1 VNQKTAAR
9 LAWGLWTCGIFLI
22 ILGFVLIVLG
32 RNDPAPGTFG
42 FRGSDALFALAFGTT
57 GALIATRRPANPIGW
72 LFLTAGILGGA
83 NLLSSEFASYSIH
96 HEVAVP
102 GGNTAKW
109 FSDWL
114 WFQGQLIFVFLLLLF
129 PDGSLPSPRW
139 RPLVWIVVSGTALA
153 LIGGWLS
160 PTAPATFD
168 DPITIWPLPGTLG
181 ATARTVSSAGTV
193 LTLLTLLFST
203 SAPIVRYRRATAEV
217 RQQLKWFAAAA
228 GLVGMI
234 LIAFIAVMT
243 TAPSYASLLSVLWV
257 IAASM
262 IPVATGI
269 AILRHRLYDIDVVI
283 NKAVVFAVLA
293 AFITVVYLAI
303 VVGIG
308 ALVGARGNFALSIL
322 ATAIIA
328 VAFQPARERA
338 RHLANRLVYGKR
350 ATPYETLSEFAGRMS
365 EAFATEEILPR
376 MARILG
382 EGTGARRAEV
392 WLRVGGEIRPAASW
406 PEEQPMSNPISL
418 QSDDVPEIDDVDR
431 VVAVRHHGELLGAL
445 AVSKPPTEPLTPAE
459 DELISDL
466 ASQAGL
472 VLRNVRLT
480 SELQARLE
488 ELQASRQRLVTA
500 QDEERRRLERN
511 LHDGAQQQLVS
522 LAIKLRMARSIS
534 DKDSAKAD
542 QILAEVER
550 EAADALEDLRDL
562 ARGIYPPLLAD
573 QGLVAALSAQARK
586 AALSVEIVS
595 DGVGRYPQ
603 EIEAA
608 VYFCCLEALQNAAKY
623 ARASRA
629 VVRLAGDDQSLNFSV
644 EDDGAGFDPATTPR
658 GTGLQNMAD
667 RVEALGGRFEIDSR
681 PGEGTRVTAKIP
693 AAVGPGLTP
702 LAGGKRVRQDDAI
715 QK

>member
-1 VNQKTAAR
+1 MNKQTASR
-9 LAWGLWTCGIFLI
+9 LAWGLWIFGVLLN
-22 ILGFVLIVLG
+22 ILGLVLVALG
-32 RNDPAPGTFG
+32 RHDPAPGTFG
-42 FRGSDALFALAFGTT
+42 FRGSEAVFALAFGTM
-57 GALIATRRPANPIGW
+57 GALIAARRPANPIGW
-72 LFLTAGILGGA
+72 LFVSGGVLGGA
-83 NLLSSEFASYSIH
+83 GFVSNEFANYSLH

-102 GGNTAKW
+102 GSESARW
-109 FSDWL
+109 ISEWL
-114 WFQGQLIFVFLLLLF
+114 WFPSLLIFAFLLLLF
-129 PDGSLPSPRW
+129 PGGRLPSPRW
-139 RPLVWIVVSGTALA
+139 RPLVWIVAGGTAFA

-160 PTAPATFD
+160 PTAPAAFD
-168 DPITIWPLPGTLG
+168 DPITIWPLPGAFG
-181 ATARTVSSAGTV
+181 AFAGTVSSVGA
-193 LTLLTLLFST
+193 LLTMLSVLLST
-203 SAPIVRYRRATAEV
+203 SAPIVRYRTATTEI

-228 GLVGMI
+228 GLWGMI
-234 LIAFIAVMT
+234 LIVFFAVMG
-243 TAPSYASLLSVLWV
+243 TAPSYAYPVSILWV
-257 IAASM
+257 ISAAM

-283 NKAVVFAVLA
+283 NKAVVFTALA
-293 AFITVVYLAI
+293 AFITAVYLGI
-303 VVGIG
+303 VVGVG
-308 ALVGARGNFALSIL
+308 AAVGARGNFALSIL

-350 ATPYETLSEFAGRMS
+350 ATPYETLSEFAERMS
-365 EAFATEEILPR
+365 ETFATEEILPR

-392 WLRVGGEIRPAASW
+392 WLRVGTEIRGAASW
-406 PEEQPMSNPISL
+406 PEEQP
-418 QSDDVPEIDDVDR
+418 DVKSIPLRDGELPEIGGFDR
-431 VVAVRHHGELLGAL
+431 VVAVRHLGELLGAL

-459 DELISDL
+459 DELISDF

-480 SELQARLE
+480 SELRARLE
-488 ELQASRQRLVTA
+488 ELQSSRQRLVTA

-534 DKDSAKAD
+534 EKDSAKAD
-542 QILAEVER
+542 QILAEVES
-550 EAADALEDLRDL
+550 EAADALENLRDL

-586 AALSVEIVS
+586 APLPVEIVS

-608 VYFCCLEALQNAAKY
+608 VYFCCLEALQNVAKY
-623 ARASRA
+623 SRASRA
-629 VVRLAGDDQSLNFSV
+629 VVHLEGGQGSLSFSV
-644 EDDGAGFDPATTPR
+644 EDDGAGFDPATTAR

-667 RVEALGGRFEIDSR
+667 RVEALGGQIEIASR
-681 PGEGTRVTAKIP
+681 PGEGTRVIATIPSRTAQ
-693 AAVGPGLTP
+693 A
-702 LAGGKRVRQDDAI
+702 
-715 QK
+715 

>member
-9 LAWGLWTCGIFLI
+9 LAWGLWTIGILLD
-22 ILGFVLIVLG
+22 ILGLVLVALG
-32 RNDPAPGTFG
+32 RHDPAPGTFG
-42 FRGSDALFALAFGTT
+42 FRGSEAMFALVFGTV
-57 GALIATRRPANPIGW
+57 GALIASRRPANPIGW
-72 LFLTAGILGGA
+72 LFLTAGVLAGA
-83 NLLSSEFASYSIH
+83 GLVSNEFANYALH
-96 HEVAVP
+96 HEVALP
-102 GGNTAKW
+102 GAGTAAWISEWGW
-109 FSDWL
+109 FPS
-114 WFQGQLIFVFLLLLF
+114 QPIFALLLLLF
-129 PDGSLPSPRW
+129 PDGRVPSPRW
-139 RPLVWIVVSGTALA
+139 RPLVWVIVSGTALA
-153 LIGGWLS
+153 LVGGWLS
-160 PTAPATFD
+160 PAVPATFD
-168 DPITIWPLPGTLG
+168 DPITVWPLPGALG
-181 ATARTVSSAGTV
+181 AFAGTVSSIGAS
-193 LTLLTLLFST
+193 LTMLSLLLST
-203 SAPIVRYRRATAEV
+203 SAPIVRYRTATTEV
-217 RQQLKWFAAAA
+217 REQLKWFATAAA
-228 GLVGMI
+228 VWGLF
-234 LIAFIAVMT
+234 LIAFVAIMA
-243 TAPSYASLLSVLWV
+243 TAPGYVYPLSILWM
-257 IAASM
+257 ISAAM

-293 AFITVVYLAI
+293 AFITVVYLAV

-308 ALVGARGNFALSIL
+308 AVVGARGNFALSIF

-338 RHLANRLVYGKR
+338 RRLANRLVYGKR
-350 ATPYETLSEFAGRMS
+350 ASPYETLSEFAGKMS
-365 EAFATEEILPR
+365 ETFATEEILPR

-392 WLRVGGEIRPAASW
+392 WLRVGPEIRPAASW
-406 PEEQPMSNPISL
+406 PEKQRDVKPIPL
-418 QSDDVPEIDDVDR
+418 RDGQLPEIGDLDR
-431 VVAVRHHGELLGAL
+431 VVAVSHQDELLGAL
-445 AVSKPPTEPLTPAE
+445 AVSKPPAEPLSSAE
-459 DELISDL
+459 EKLISDL

-480 SELQARLE
+480 SELRARLE

-542 QILAEVER
+542 QMLADVER

-586 AALSVEIVS
+586 AALPVEIVS

-644 EDDGAGFDPATTPR
+644 EDDGAGFDPATTAR
-658 GTGLQNMAD
+658 GTGVQNMAD

-702 LAGGKRVRQDDAI
+702 LAGGKRVRQDDGI